1 MNTIAY
7 DRRDP
12 ELDQD
17 GSEFQDQP
25 LPRRP
30 RRNFFNRRSAALVA
44 LLTCAAGFYAGV
56 RVEKGQIASTPVT
69 LGASGSTASG
79 SGARAGA
86 TGATGASGASGASG
100 TSAAASR
107 TASAGGASGAGG
119 FAARFGAAGG
129 AAGAN
134 TSLGTVSTVNGKT
147 LVVAEASG
155 NTVKVNLSSAKITKS
170 QSVGRSAIHPGDTV
184 VIEGVPNKSGTVV
197 AATVSDS
204 GAGRAAGGFGAA
216 ASGSGASGAGASSS
230 TSGSSSAVGS
240 LFSGGG
246 SGG

>member
-7 DRRDP
+7 EPREP
-12 ELDQD
+12 EFDQD

-69 LGASGSTASG
+69 LGAAGSTASG
-79 SGARAGA
+79 LGARAGA
-86 TGATGASGASGASG
+86 TGAAGGSRASGASGA
-100 TSAAASR
+100 ASR
-107 TASAGGASGAGG
+107 TAGASGAAGASG
-119 FAARFGAAGG
+119 FAGAAARFGGAG
-129 AAGAN
+129 GAN
-134 TSLGTVSTVNGKT
+134 TSLGTVSTVDGKT
-147 LVVAEASG
+147 LVLTEASG

-216 ASGSGASGAGASSS
+216 ASGSGASGAGAGSSS
-230 TSGSSSAVGS
+230 SGSSSAVGS

>member
-7 DRRDP
+7 DRRDEP

-69 LGASGSTASG
+69 LGASGSAATG

-86 TGATGASGASGASG
+86 GGAAGGSRASGATGASGA
-100 TSAAASR
+100 ASR
-107 TASAGGASGAGG
+107 TASGGGASGAGG

-129 AAGAN
+129 AGGAN
-134 TSLGTVSTVNGKT
+134 ASFGTVSTVNGKT
-147 LVVAEASG
+147 LVVTEASG
-155 NTVKVNLSSAKITKS
+155 NTVKVNLSAAKITKS

-184 VIEGVPNKSGTVV
+184 VIAGVPNKSGTIV

-204 GAGRAAGGFGAA
+204 GAGRAAGGA
-216 ASGSGASGAGASSS
+216 ASGSGASGAGAGSSG
-230 TSGSSSAVGS
+230 SGSSSSAVGS